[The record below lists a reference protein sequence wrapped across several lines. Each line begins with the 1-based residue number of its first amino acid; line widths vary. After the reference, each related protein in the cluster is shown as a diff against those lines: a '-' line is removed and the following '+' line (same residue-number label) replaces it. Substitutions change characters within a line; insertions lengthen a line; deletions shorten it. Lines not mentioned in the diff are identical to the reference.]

1 MQWNSALYNDSQ
13 AFVAEYGKGLLEF
26 VPAGTNKILDLGCG
40 TGTLTMEL
48 AKRCDY
54 VLGID
59 SSETMIREAQRSYPN
74 LAFAVADAL
83 DISDE
88 CEWDIVFSNA
98 VFHWISNHE
107 LLLQKIYQALKPNGK
122 LICEFG
128 AHGNIAAIENGF
140 KCALQAIGVP
150 YVSKFNFPTA
160 DDFAHLL
167 TEAGF
172 EIEQIYAY
180 ARPTPLKNGEQGLN
194 SWAAQFFQS
203 DLAGLS
209 AEQQRQVLAAMSS
222 NIKSNLWQG
231 TCWVADYQ
239 RLRAVAAKPK
249 I

>member
-1 MQWNSALYNDSQ
+1 MEWNSALYNDSQ

-40 TGTLTMEL
+40 TGTLTREL
-48 AKRCDY
+48 AKQCNY

-59 SSETMIREAQRSYPN
+59 SSETMIQEAKNSYPN
-74 LAFAVADAL
+74 LDFAVADAL
-83 DISDE
+83 AIAYK

-98 VFHWISNHE
+98 VFHWISNHD

-128 AHGNIAAIENGF
+128 AYGNIAAIENGF
-140 KCALQAIGVP
+140 KYALQAIGVQ

-167 TEAGF
+167 TENGF
-172 EIEQIYAY
+172 VIEQIDAY

-194 SWAAQFFQS
+194 DWAAQFFQS
-203 DLAGLS
+203 DLASLS
-209 AEQQRQVLAAMSS
+209 AAQQRQVLAAMSS
-222 NIKSNLWQG
+222 GLKSELWHG

-239 RLRAVAAKPK
+239 RLRAVATKPK